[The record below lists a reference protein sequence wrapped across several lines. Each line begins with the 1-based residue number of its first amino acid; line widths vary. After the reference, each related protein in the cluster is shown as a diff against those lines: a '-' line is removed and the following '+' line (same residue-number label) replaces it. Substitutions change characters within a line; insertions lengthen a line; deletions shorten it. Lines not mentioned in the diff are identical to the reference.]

1 MFPLRHGGQP
11 VVADLRMA
19 EADKDA
25 AHHGAVPDRRV
36 ILRQRTPDTKSI
48 RNLWSGSGATA
59 VSSLRSRELPL
70 SCFSGDLRLL
80 YSPSAKR
87 LTSYSAMS

>member
-1 MFPLRHGGQP
+1 
-11 VVADLRMA
+11 MA
-19 EADKDA
+19 GSPSWLISTWPMRAKMPPFTA
-25 AHHGAVPDRRV
+25 LFQTAGSFGSR
-36 ILRQRTPDTKSI
+36 RTPDTKST

-70 SCFSGDLRLL
+70 SCFSRDLRLR